1 MEKKPDEKLG
11 IFIKGGLQ
19 GQPGNPDD
27 VSDEGVF
34 IFKITPG
41 GVASRKPDDL
51 IVGQRIIEVNGQ
63 SLLGATHSEAVNA
76 MRETGN
82 SIHLIVCDGWNNSVK
97 AIQNGRAEETT
108 SSMMDEQPPRPDSAQ
123 EVHKCPEN
131 LKKKCQSQKTRQM
144 KCINFNF
151 CFYRFM
157 ML

>member
-1 MEKKPDEKLG
+1 M
-11 IFIKGGLQ
+11 
-19 GQPGNPDD
+19 
-27 VSDEGVF
+27 SDEGVF

-82 SIHLIVCDGWNNSVK
+82 LIVCDGWNNSVK

-123 EVHKCPEN
+123 EIHDAVKAADDILRPKSPGAESTKSTDS
-131 LKKKCQSQKTRQM
+131 LREQRLTTIKMASQGPVQTSTPKHAG
-144 KCINFNF
+144 
-151 CFYRFM
+151 
-157 ML
+157 

>member
-131 LKKKCQSQKTRQM
+131 LKKNVKAK
-144 KCINFNF
+144 K
-151 CFYRFM
+151 
-157 ML
+157 LVK